1 MRESW
6 ERSVLDKADGW
17 PANSVGDQTLTRREA
32 EVAALVSQG
41 MANKVVAGK
50 LGVVEGTVKIH
61 LNKIYRKL
69 RVSSRVGLILSAMAD
84 RRKLPGEKS
93 Q

>member
-1 MRESW
+1 MDKSRE
-6 ERSVLDKADGW
+6 RNVFDKADGW

-32 EVAALVSQG
+32 EVAALVSKG

-69 RVSSRVGLILSAMAD
+69 RVSNRAELILSAIAD
-84 RRKLPGEKS
+84 RRKLPGGKS